1 MSIRCSLKGV
11 NVDQN
16 TNGIERT
23 TIEIIADAIDRTISK
38 QIGAT
43 GNLVAVDAL
52 KKAKSNIQEVL
63 KSRNIVEI
71 SRSYQ

>member
-1 MSIRCSLKGV
+1 
-11 NVDQN
+11 VDQN